1 MASAL
6 SKHFWQGFTAVY
18 ECSGIMF
25 RLPDVTPQY
34 MVPIK
39 IDVTQKELSMR
50 FDELPIPEQVLRGIA
65 ETGFSICTP
74 IQEQTLPTTLK
85 GIDIAGQ
92 AQTGTGKTA
101 AFLISLFTRLLA
113 NDHPVGRPR
122 ALILAPTRELVIQIE
137 ADAKQ
142 LGAHCGFAVQAIY
155 GGVDYMKQ
163 KNALLDGADI
173 IVGTPGRLIDY
184 LKQKIYSLKDI
195 EVLVIDE
202 ADRMFDLGFIA
213 DLRFILRKLPP
224 FEKRQN
230 MMFSATLNPRVM
242 ELAYEFMNSP
252 TRVSVTPETMT
263 AERVEQLLYHCSR
276 KEKFSLLLGLLRRDC
291 MERTMIFMNTKREAE
306 HLHNLLNANNFPC
319 KVISGDV
326 DQRRRMKILDNFKDG
341 TLPILI
347 ATDVASRGLHIDGV
361 SHVINY
367 DLPQDC
373 EDYVHRIGRTARAGA
388 EGKAI
393 SLIDEDGAFFLEAI
407 ENYIKTK
414 IPVEW
419 ADDDLYVLDYVRT
432 PRPKRVQDLKRDKP
446 GSARPSDRN
455 RNKPAPRS
463 ASTATKPAMVKAAA
477 TSAGGDIE
485 KKKRKRRKK
494 KPAGE
499 KTAEQAGQE

>member
-1 MASAL
+1 
-6 SKHFWQGFTAVY
+6 
-18 ECSGIMF
+18 
-25 RLPDVTPQY
+25 
-34 MVPIK
+34 
-39 IDVTQKELSMR
+39 MR
-50 FDELPIPEQVLRGIA
+50 FDELPISALVLRGIA
-65 ETGFSICTP
+65 DVGFSECTP
-74 IQEQTLPTTLK
+74 IQEQTLPITLA
-85 GIDIAGQ
+85 GTDIAGQ

-101 AFLISLFTRLLA
+101 AFLISLFTRLLTNGSPA
-113 NDHPVGRPR
+113 GRPR
-122 ALILAPTRELVIQIE
+122 ALILAPTRELVMQIE

-142 LGAHCGFAVQAIY
+142 LGIHCGFAVQAIY

-184 LKQKIYSLKDI
+184 LKQKIYSLKYI

-252 TRVSVTPETMT
+252 TKISVTPESMT
-263 AERVEQLLYHCSR
+263 AERVEQLLFHCSR
-276 KEKFSLLLGLLRRDC
+276 KEKFPLLLGLLRREG
-291 MERTMIFMNTKREAE
+291 MARTMIFINTKREAE

-326 DQRRRMKILDNFKDG
+326 EQRKRMRILDDFKDG

-393 SLIDEDGAFFLEAI
+393 SLADEDGAFFLEAI
-407 ENYIKTK
+407 EEFIKTK
-414 IPVEW
+414 IPTEW
-419 ADDDLYVLDYVRT
+419 ADDDLYILNHVRT
-432 PRPKRVQDLKRDKP
+432 ARPKRVQDLKRESP
-446 GSARPSDRN
+446 GSDRGIRKPIPSA
-455 RNKPAPRS
+455 KPAS
-463 ASTATKPAMVKAAA
+463 AKPAAAKAVTEPGVG
-477 TSAGGDIE
+477 TSE

-499 KTAEQAGQE
+499 KPAIPSETAD

>member
-1 MASAL
+1 
-6 SKHFWQGFTAVY
+6 
-18 ECSGIMF
+18 
-25 RLPDVTPQY
+25 
-34 MVPIK
+34 
-39 IDVTQKELSMR
+39 MR
-50 FDELPIPEQVLRGIA
+50 FDELPIPDLVLRGIA
-65 ETGFSICTP
+65 EAGFTECTP
-74 IQEQTLPTTLK
+74 IQEQTLPITLT
-85 GIDIAGQ
+85 GTDIAGQ

-113 NDHPVGRPR
+113 NEHPAGRPR
-122 ALILAPTRELVIQIE
+122 ALILAPTRELVVQIE

-230 MMFSATLNPRVM
+230 LMFSATLNPRVM
-242 ELAYEFMNSP
+242 ELAYEFMNTP
-252 TRVSVTPETMT
+252 TKVSVTPESMT
-263 AERVEQLLYHCSR
+263 AERVEQLLFHCSR
-276 KEKFSLLLGLLRRDC
+276 KEKFSLLLGLLRRDG
-291 MERTMIFMNTKREAE
+291 MARTMIFINTKREAE

-326 DQRRRMKILDNFKDG
+326 EQRKRMKILDDFKDG

-393 SLIDEDGAFFLEAI
+393 SLADEDGAFFLEAI
-407 ENYIKTK
+407 EEYIKTK
-414 IPVEW
+414 IPTEW
-419 ADDDLYVLDYVRT
+419 ADDSLYVLDYVRT
-432 PRPKRVQDLKRDKP
+432 ARPKRVQDLKRDKP
-446 GSARPSDRN
+446 GSARGSDRGVK
-455 RNKPAPRS
+455 KPAPR
-463 ASTATKPAMVKAAA
+463 TKPVAAKPAVVKAVTDTGEV
-477 TSAGGDIE
+477 TSE

-499 KTAEQAGQE
+499 KPAEQSGQE

>member
-1 MASAL
+1 
-6 SKHFWQGFTAVY
+6 
-18 ECSGIMF
+18 
-25 RLPDVTPQY
+25 
-34 MVPIK
+34 
-39 IDVTQKELSMR
+39 MR

-113 NDHPVGRPR
+113 NEHPVGRPR
-122 ALILAPTRELVIQIE
+122 ALILAPTRELVVQIE
-137 ADAKQ
+137 SDAKQ

-230 MMFSATLNPRVM
+230 LMFSATLNPRVM

-252 TRVSVTPETMT
+252 TKVSVTPETMT
-263 AERVEQLLYHCSR
+263 AERVEQVLFHCSR
-276 KEKFSLLLGLLRRDC
+276 KEKFSLLLGLLRREG
-291 MERTMIFMNTKREAE
+291 MARTMIFMNTKREAE
-306 HLHNLLNANNFPC
+306 HLHNLLNANSFPC

-326 DQRRRMKILDNFKDG
+326 EQRKRMKILDDFKDG
-341 TLPILI
+341 SLPVLI

-393 SLIDEDGAFFLEAI
+393 SLADEDGAFFLEAI
-407 ENYIKTK
+407 EEYIKTK
-414 IPVEW
+414 IPTEW
-419 ADDDLYVLDYVRT
+419 ADDELYVLDYVRT
-432 PRPKRVQDLKRDKP
+432 ARPKRVQDLKREKP
-446 GSARPSDRN
+446 GEKRGSEKGRRPAAN
-455 RNKPAPRS
+455 PPK
-463 ASTATKPAMVKAAA
+463 KAAA
-477 TSAGGDIE
+477 SVAKSVITAPLADGEI
-485 KKKRKRRKK
+485 KKKPRRRKK
-494 KPAGE
+494 KTKPADE
-499 KTAEQAGQE
+499 QVITKTTDQE